1 MTAYPGGLCRE
12 CSMAQPLNRC
22 AVAFSV
28 SCEQW
33 KSPAL
38 LHAKRELLPRGLWLQ
53 GHVMVFTSYQ
63 STHPA
68 QVGCFSTLSGHI
80 GFLQKHLVRQQL
92 SGLSVVEDWDPSPQ
106 NRKDATSASPSS
118 SAGQALVLC
127 SGQVA
132 HYLGYTESVTQ
143 RHHTTFSLG

>member
-12 CSMAQPLNRC
+12 RSMAQPPNRC

-38 LHAKRELLPRGLWLQ
+38 LHAKRELLPRSLWLQ
-53 GHVMVFTSYQ
+53 GHVMLFTSYQ
-63 STHPA
+63 STDPA
-68 QVGCFSTLSGHI
+68 QIGCFSSSSDMWAFYRNTLCDSNTQELNMVRGWGSITTEWRRMPCLH
-80 GFLQKHLVRQQL
+80 HL
-92 SGLSVVEDWDPSPQ
+92 
-106 NRKDATSASPSS
+106 SPSS
-118 SAGQALVLC
+118 SSGKRLVLF

-132 HYLGYTESVTQ
+132 SYLGYTELVTQ
-143 RHHTTFSLG
+143 TH

>member
-1 MTAYPGGLCRE
+1 
-12 CSMAQPLNRC
+12 MAQPLNRC

-106 NRKDATSASPSS
+106 NRKDVTSASPSTLQFCWAS
-118 SAGQALVLC
+118 TCALLRTGGTLFGIHRVSDTETPDHSL
-127 SGQVA
+127 SG
-132 HYLGYTESVTQ
+132 LDG
-143 RHHTTFSLG
+143 L